1 LVAVDGPSGSGKSTF
16 ADLLRARLTARGVT
30 TAVVGTDDFATWD
43 DPVAWW
49 PRLDEGVLTPLA
61 GGRPGGYRRIEWS
74 AGEPGP
80 GAWVRV
86 PVPRVLVIEGFSSG
100 RARIRPRLSA
110 LCWVADP
117 DPVSRLERAV
127 ARDGEDTRPHLTA
140 WQRFERGW
148 YAVDL
153 TGTHATQRV
162 ATTDITTVVT
172 RSDQKSSSGRQ
183 NHY

>member
-1 LVAVDGPSGSGKSTF
+1 M
-16 ADLLRARLTARGVT
+16 
-30 TAVVGTDDFATWD
+30 
-43 DPVAWW
+43 
-49 PRLDEGVLTPLA
+49 
-61 GGRPGGYRRIEWS
+61 
-74 AGEPGP
+74 
-80 GAWVRV
+80 
-86 PVPRVLVIEGFSSG
+86 LVIEGFSSG

-153 TGTHATQRV
+153 TGAHATQRV
-162 ATTDITTVVT
+162 ATADITTRVT
-172 RSDQKSSSGRQ
+172 RSDQKSPSGRR
-183 NHY
+183 NRY